1 MVALWYPLRVLVT
14 GEEEGLGDGEYIGEG
29 DGLGD
34 GDAEGLG
41 DGEDEGDGDGLNDGD
56 AEGEGLGVGETMGDT
71 PLIPP
76 VLFDTGTIGFLLE
89 GPEAEVEVAL
99 TGTVEVAGV

>member
-1 MVALWYPLRVLVT
+1 MDAARAKATQRAGAQLGFVLRGPL
-14 GEEEGLGDGEYIGEG
+14 GCGASG
-29 DGLGD
+29 
-34 GDAEGLG
+34 
-41 DGEDEGDGDGLNDGD
+41 GDGDGLNDGD